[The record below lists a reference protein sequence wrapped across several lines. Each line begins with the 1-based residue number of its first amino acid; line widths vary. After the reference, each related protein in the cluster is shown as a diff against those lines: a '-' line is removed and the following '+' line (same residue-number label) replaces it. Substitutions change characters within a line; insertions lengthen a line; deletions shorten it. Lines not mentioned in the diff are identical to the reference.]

1 MSFVDQANAS
11 IRNND
16 VRSRRVKTPE
26 PKLRVPDARG
36 YERLP
41 HLPERTDEGARGQG
55 TVLLIVALLLV
66 TLALFLMFY

>member
-11 IRNND
+11 IHNND
-16 VRSRRVKTPE
+16 ARSRRVKSPE

-41 HLPERTDEGARGQG
+41 HLPERTDEGARGRG
-55 TVLLIVALLLV
+55 TVLLIVALLLTALV
-66 TLALFLMFY
+66 LFLVFY

>member
-11 IRNND
+11 IHNND
-16 VRSRRVKTPE
+16 ARSRRVKTSE
-26 PKLRVPDARG
+26 PKLRVPDASA

-41 HLPERTDEGARGQG
+41 HLPERSDEGARGQG

-66 TLALFLMFY
+66 VLVLFLMLY